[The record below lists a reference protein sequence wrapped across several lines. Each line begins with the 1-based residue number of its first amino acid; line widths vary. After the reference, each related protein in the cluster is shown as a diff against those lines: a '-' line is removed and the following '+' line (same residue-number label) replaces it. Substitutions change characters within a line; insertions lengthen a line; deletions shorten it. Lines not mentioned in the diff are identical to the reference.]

1 MHLLFDLDGTLTDP
15 KLGIVSCIQYAL
27 GRLDIEIAADIALES
42 FIGPPLRD
50 TFKTLCGDDADI
62 EAAVTLYRER
72 FATIGLFENELY
84 DGIPLCL
91 EQLQAKVESIH
102 LATSK
107 PAVYAERII
116 DHFEL
121 RSYFDVVYGSELD
134 GRLGDKTELIS
145 HILEREKLNAANTVM
160 IGDRSFD
167 VIGARNNKVRV
178 IGVLWGYG
186 SEDELREAGANA
198 LCRDPTE
205 IHDQVFLQRKA
216 L

>member
-15 KLGIVSCIQYAL
+15 KQGIVGCIRYAL
-27 GRLDIEIAADIALES
+27 ERMGIEIAANIQLES
-42 FIGPPLRD
+42 YIGPPLRD
-50 TFKTLCGDDADI
+50 SFRSLCDNEDDV
-62 EAAVTLYRER
+62 ETAVDLYRER
-72 FATIGLFENELY
+72 FASIGIFENQLY
-84 DGIPLCL
+84 EGIPQCL
-91 EQLQAKVESIH
+91 EQLQTKVDSIH

-116 DHFEL
+116 DHFKL
-121 RSYFDVVYGSELD
+121 RRYFDVVYGSELD

-145 HILEREKLNAANTVM
+145 HILEREKLSAENTVM

-186 SEDELREAGANA
+186 SEGELRQAGADA
-198 LCRDPTE
+198 LCQHPAE
-205 IHDQVFLQRKA
+205 IHDQLFAAQ
-216 L
+216 